1 VSLLLAAMVLLSQ
14 TFTSGSTVPQSMV
27 ATPCGGSNVSPQL
40 HWSGVPAGARSLALI
55 LHDPDAPHP
64 GGFYHW
70 VFFNLA
76 PDVRSIDAGSQLP
89 ALQSGLNGTGNA
101 GYFGPCP
108 PPGKLHHY
116 NFTLYALD
124 TKLDASKP
132 LDAAGLQDRMRG
144 HILAQATLTGTLE
157 R

>member
-1 VSLLLAAMVLLSQ
+1 MIAM
-14 TFTSGSTVPQSMV
+14 
-27 ATPCGGSNVSPQL
+27 PCGGSNISPQL
-40 HWSGVPAGARSLALI
+40 AWSGVPNGTRSLALI
-55 LHDPDAPHP
+55 LHDPDAPHT

-76 PDVRSIDAGSQLP
+76 PDVHGVAAGSQLP
-89 ALQSGLNGTGNA
+89 ALQSGVNGTGAA

-124 TKLDASKP
+124 TRIDTSAP
-132 LDAAGLQDRMRG
+132 LDAAGLVAKMHG
-144 HILAQATLTGTLE
+144 HILAQATLTGTLK